1 MSREKPRQGRA
12 VQRAAGD
19 AAIIIVVAH
28 QHPALRALAG
38 DIGLA
43 GLALGI
49 QAVELLFEA
58 FLGGFPGVDGAAE
71 LAGSRLG
78 HARLPDFSPKKASPF
93 HWVPVMARAMADRD
107 L

>member
-1 MSREKPRQGRA
+1 MIA
-12 VQRAAGD
+12 D
-19 AAIIIVVAH
+19 
-28 QHPALRALAG
+28 QHPAFGALAG

-43 GLALGI
+43 GLALGM
-49 QAVELLFEA
+49 QAVELLLEP

-71 LAGSRLG
+71 LADSRLG

-93 HWVPVMARAMADRD
+93 HRVPVMARAMADSD